1 MTDLWQ
7 TYILGLSIML
17 CMGFITWL
25 YTLSS
30 DDVSIVDSLW
40 SLMFLAGALSYA
52 YSAGGLTAGSILLLV
67 LVATWSVRLSV
78 FLTLRNWGQPE
89 DRRYREIRQNNE
101 PHFGFKSLYIV
112 FSLQA
117 VLAWVISAPLLLA
130 LTADLKINALVI
142 AASVLWI
149 TGFLIESIADSQLYR
164 FKSNPENSGKV
175 LDTGVWRYSRHPNYF
190 GECLVWW
197 AFYLFALAAG
207 AWWTIFS
214 PLLMT
219 LLLLKVSGVSL
230 MEKDITERRDGYR
243 EYIARTNAFIPW
255 KPANRPG
262 FIQRGHES

>member
-1 MTDLWQ
+1 M
-7 TYILGLSIML
+7 
-17 CMGFITWL
+17 
-25 YTLSS
+25 
-30 DDVSIVDSLW
+30 
-40 SLMFLAGALSYA
+40 
-52 YSAGGLTAGSILLLV
+52 
-67 LVATWSVRLSV
+67 
-78 FLTLRNWGQPE
+78 
-89 DRRYREIRQNNE
+89 
-101 PHFGFKSLYIV
+101 

-142 AASVLWI
+142 AACVLWI
-149 TGFLIESIADSQLYR
+149 IGFMIESIADSQLYR

-255 KPANRPG
+255 KPANKPG
-262 FIQRGHES
+262 FVQRGHES